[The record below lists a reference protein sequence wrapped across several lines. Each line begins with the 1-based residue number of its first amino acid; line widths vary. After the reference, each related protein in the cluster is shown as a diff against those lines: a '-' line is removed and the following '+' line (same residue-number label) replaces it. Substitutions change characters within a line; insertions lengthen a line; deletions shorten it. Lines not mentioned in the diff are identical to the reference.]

1 MTKLSISGVCGL
13 FGDIWN
19 GCGFSITSSP
29 LFSQKLSAI
38 PVSAF
43 CDSLSKPQF
52 EKLVRFCFIK
62 VSFCILTKVS
72 CIPTYEAPFFLFL
85 KMIYKVTFFK
95 IWLGA
100 MKLTVSQ
107 YSASVCCYCC
117 FQFTYSFVVSWD
129 RVSLCGPGCPLTRD
143 NPLVSVL
150 QVLGTTILE
159 SSFMR
164 GTNII
169 LHSLLAC
176 VDGYLHTG
184 ILSCV
189 RHVLTQ
195 THSHTHGFFKEKE
208 KENEFLKMKTKDVS
222 MANQEHSSPLDHP
235 RRSAVLKM
243 LLLGY
248 RVSSSIEQ
256 ALAE

>member
-1 MTKLSISGVCGL
+1 MPGPCCVDQASLNSERSACLCFPSERQTYCPDHPNSPLRAFWEIIKIFFFLKNYDQTVSISGVCGL

-62 VSFCILTKVS
+62 VSFCSLTKVS

-129 RVSLCGPGCPLTRD
+129 RVSLCGPGCPLTHD

-159 SSFMR
+159 SLFMR

-169 LHSLLAC
+169 LHPLLAY
-176 VDGYLHTG
+176 VDRYLHTG
-184 ILSCV
+184 ILTRAACA
-189 RHVLTQ
+189 
-195 THSHTHGFFKEKE
+195 HTDTFTYTWLF
-208 KENEFLKMKTKDVS
+208 
-222 MANQEHSSPLDHP
+222 
-235 RRSAVLKM
+235 
-243 LLLGY
+243 
-248 RVSSSIEQ
+248 
-256 ALAE
+256 